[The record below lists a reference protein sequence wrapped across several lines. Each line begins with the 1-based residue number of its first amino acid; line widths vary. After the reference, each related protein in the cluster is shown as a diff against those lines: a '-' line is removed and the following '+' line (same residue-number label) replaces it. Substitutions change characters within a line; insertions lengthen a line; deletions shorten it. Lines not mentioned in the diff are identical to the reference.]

1 MPLIYAYARSN
12 EKTKQNK
19 RAPGLFGTGNLDEEI
34 VALLC
39 SFAQSD
45 RIVHILLL
53 VLAQRV
59 ADVLAQLD
67 SAVTQDESS
76 DKAFA
81 LYNSAWIV

>member
-1 MPLIYAYARSN
+1 M
-12 EKTKQNK
+12 
-19 RAPGLFGTGNLDEEI
+19 
-34 VALLC
+34 ALLC